1 MIMIFYINLF
11 ISIAIFKI
19 IYYMIF
25 VELKENETVD
35 RMLKRFKK
43 KIDRVGDL
51 KQARKIMYYTKPT
64 TRRKEAIK
72 KAIYKQKM
80 YGNQ

>member
-1 MIMIFYINLF
+1 
-11 ISIAIFKI
+11 
-19 IYYMIF
+19 MIF

-35 RMLKRFKK
+35 RMLKRLKK

-51 KQARKIMYYTKPT
+51 KRARKLMYYQKPT
-64 TRRKEAIK
+64 TRRKEILK

-80 YGNQ
+80 YGYQ